1 LPIQEPP
8 TGTVD
13 NHPPTNWQSEIGSRK
28 LIMAAIRTQREIR
41 QRAPIWLGVL
51 LLANLVIMA
60 VDARD
65 SVTRQ
70 RLLRVWVQAL
80 VSPAQSITSGASGAG
95 SNFFKQ
101 IVNFRGTAIENEQL
115 RQQLATAQLEL
126 RQAQQATA
134 ENERL
139 TGLLNLKQQTGYD
152 RVPARVIARDSSV
165 WFNTV
170 TINRGSSSGIAL
182 NMPVVT
188 AGGIVGRV
196 IALSPW
202 TAQVMLVTDEKAAA
216 GAIVGQ
222 LGQSG
227 ALGSVR
233 GLGNN
238 GLIEMR
244 YVSGLEKVAPGDY
257 VLTTGQDSIYPPG
270 LTVGEVV
277 QIKSGTATQP
287 HEIFIRPS
295 ARLDQLT
302 EVAVLLYRAPQ
313 RPAPDQTLPNVDK
326 TKK

>member
-1 LPIQEPP
+1 
-8 TGTVD
+8 
-13 NHPPTNWQSEIGSRK
+13 
-28 LIMAAIRTQREIR
+28 MAAIRTQKEIR
-41 QRAPIWLGVL
+41 QRAPIWLVIL

-70 RLLRVWVQAL
+70 RVLRVWIQAL
-80 VSPAQSITSGASGAG
+80 ASPAQSISSGASGAG
-95 SNFFKQ
+95 TSFVRE
-101 IVNFRGTAIENEQL
+101 IVNFHRTANENERLKQD
-115 RQQLATAQLEL
+115 LATAQLDL
-126 RQAQQATA
+126 RNAHQATE

-139 TGLLNLKQQTGYD
+139 RGLLNLKEKTGYD
-152 RVPARVIARDSSV
+152 QVPARVIARDSSI

-170 TINRGSSSGIAL
+170 TIDRGSSSGVAL

-222 LGQSG
+222 LSGSG

-233 GLGNN
+233 GLGNS

-244 YVSGLEKVAPGDY
+244 YVSGLQKVEVGDY
-257 VLTTGQDSIYPPG
+257 ILTTGQDGIYPPG
-270 LTVGEVV
+270 LSVGEVV
-277 QIKSGTATQP
+277 QVKAGTATQL
-287 HEIFIRPS
+287 EILIRPG
-295 ARLDQLT
+295 ANLDQLK
-302 EVAVLLYRAPQ
+302 EVAVLLYYPPP